1 MLFKGPGSS
10 PRKFVWVDE
19 EAFKGW
25 GCSECDWVF
34 NPSEPPIGKSLDEIK
49 RNVEMQFTREF
60 ASHACAE
67 RPRVK
72 RLLHR
77 KSSDS

>member
-10 PRKFVWVDE
+10 PRKLVWVDE
-19 EAFKGW
+19 ETFKGW
-25 GCSECDWVF
+25 GCSDCAWVF
-34 NPSEPPIGKSLDEIK
+34 KPSEPPIGKSLDEIK
-49 RNVEMQFTREF
+49 RNVELKFTREF

-72 RLLHR
+72 REIP
-77 KSSDS
+77 SS